1 MKRRQF
7 ANYAAIATAS
17 AAIASCS
24 QTPAPSTS
32 SQGSTSKSQN
42 MIQWRMATSWT
53 KSIPIAM
60 SGAEII
66 CKRVGEMSNGQFVI
80 TPYAANEIV
89 PGLEVMDAIEAG
101 TVECGHTLSYYYT
114 KKNSALAFAA
124 TLPFGL
130 TPYQQYAWFYEGGG
144 LEATN
149 EIYKDFGIIGFPA
162 GNTSAQ
168 MGGWFKRKVDKLGD
182 LKGLKMRIPGLGGQV
197 MTRLGVDVKTLAAGD
212 IYKAL
217 EKQEIDAAEWQG
229 PNDDKQLGLD
239 RVTSFYYYPGW
250 WEPGTTYAL
259 MISLKAWETLPQ
271 EYQQMLQ
278 AAAIGANIQ
287 VLAQYDAVN
296 SDVFNQLLVSGTEVL
311 PFSSDILEAAHKA
324 SFELYEQLSEENPAF
339 KKIYKQWNTFR
350 QKIYQWNQINE
361 LSFAEYAWKA
371 R

>member
-7 ANYAAIATAS
+7 ASYAAIATAG

-24 QTPAPSTS
+24 QSSDSPTS
-32 SQGSTSKSQN
+32 KTGSTPQN

-66 CKRVGEMSNGQFVI
+66 CKRVSEMSNGKFVI

-149 EIYKDFGIIGFPA
+149 EIYQDFGIIGFPA

-168 MGGWFKRKVDKLGD
+168 MGGWFKRKVDKLAD

-197 MTRLGVDVKTLAAGD
+197 MSRLGVDVKTLAAGD

-229 PNDDKQLGLD
+229 PAEDKQLGLD

-259 MISLKAWETLPQ
+259 MISLKVWETLPT
-271 EYQQMLQ
+271 EYQQMIQ
-278 AAAIGANIQ
+278 SAAAEANIQ

-296 SDVFNQLLVSGTEVL
+296 SEVFNQLLVNGTDVL
-311 PFSSDILEAAHKA
+311 PFGSDILKAAHKA
-324 SFELYEQLSEENPAF
+324 SFELYDELSEENPAF
-339 KKIYKQWNTFR
+339 KKIYEQWKAFR
-350 QKIYQWNQINE
+350 HKVYQWNQINE
-361 LSFAEYAWKA
+361 LSFAEYAWKE